1 MGLIVG
7 NLASNAKA
15 GTKTAMQLPIP
26 ASPFNYL
33 ILMIRSDSA
42 SEEVSLIV
50 YIYIYI
56 YEKPP
61 LLWRRTWLSDAAC
74 VEYLVDLI
82 YKPVVHVL
90 LSIKIRL
97 LFILNHRK
105 ATKTFYS

>member
-33 ILMIRSDSA
+33 ILMIRSVSV
-42 SEEVSLIV
+42 SEDVSLIV
-50 YIYIYI
+50 FI

-105 ATKTFYS
+105 ATKIFCS